1 MQTLVLTPTDIFFLP
16 QRLLVPLFQ
25 RPYVWTRDGQ
35 WALLWDDIRRQAE
48 RRANA
53 RTDIPAHFLGAVVL
67 QDQSSPPGQLP
78 RRTIIDG
85 QQRLT
90 TLQLAIDAAHA
101 VLTEHGHTK
110 LASQLQRLTANPE
123 DYWTEDEDRYK
134 VWPTNR
140 DRSAYNEVMAAD
152 TPVDYTNLHHQDS
165 RLTQAHA
172 YFTAVMG
179 EWVTAGSTPDTTDEG
194 EPSAADIADRCAHL
208 AHVLTAG
215 LQLVVIELKAD
226 EDSQEIFETLNA
238 RGTPLTAA
246 DLIKNFVF
254 QRLALEGAA
263 AERAY
268 QTHWHLYETKFWE
281 TETSAGRYLM
291 PRSSLFLTQWLSA
304 QTGEEVSPRNAFSRF
319 KHHIEHEMAL
329 PMNELLPTLHQQAT
343 QYQHWVERA
352 NDPYAQLTPTE
363 LFVYRTQALDSEVAK
378 PLLLWLHHPQRPT
391 VPQTQIDRALA
402 AVESWLVRRALLR
415 LTSSDLGRV
424 IADLITT
431 HQHVDPD
438 QVGDRITAHL
448 ARQDSA
454 STYWPGDDELRQ
466 SLQTLAAYRR
476 FKRGRLRMVLEAAE
490 DHARSYTTAG
500 PSPAGARV
508 PRGVL
513 HIEHL
518 LPQKWQVHWPVDT
531 PDAET
536 DRQEHVHRLGNL
548 TLLTSTLNTKV
559 SNGPWLGDTGKL
571 AHLERHDVILMNRH
585 IARHGTHGWDEHH
598 IDTRT
603 QHLIDAILAT
613 WPVPPGHDGH
623 IRDTTTAPGTY
634 LELRHLVQAG
644 TIPVG
649 TTLTAPAGKHG
660 HVTATVLPGGRISL
674 DGKEFDSPSGSA
686 RHVRGRNQNGWTFW
700 RVPDGRRLEDV
711 RVDFRESTTP

>member
-1 MQTLVLTPTDIFFLP
+1 MQTLVLTPTDVFFLP

-25 RPYVWTRDGQ
+25 RPYVWSRDGQ

-48 RRANA
+48 RRLEGK
-53 RTDIPAHFLGAVVL
+53 TDIPAHFLGAVVL
-67 QDQSSPPGQLP
+67 QDQSAPAGQLP

-101 VLTEHGHTK
+101 VMSSGGQSK

-123 DYWTEDEDRYK
+123 DYWSEDEDRFK

-140 DRSAYNEVMAAD
+140 DRPAYNEVMAAA
-152 TPVDYTNLHHQDS
+152 TPVEYAALRHQDN

-172 YFTAVMG
+172 YFAAVMG
-179 EWVTAGSTPDTTDEG
+179 EWTAAGGDDETA
-194 EPSAADIADRCAHL
+194 ERCAHL
-208 AHVLTAG
+208 THVLASG

-254 QRLALEGAA
+254 QRLALEGGA

-268 QTHWHLYETKFWE
+268 QAHWQLFETKFWE
-281 TETSAGRYLM
+281 AEVSVGRYLM
-291 PRSSLFLTQWLSA
+291 PRSSLFLAQWLGSK
-304 QTGEEVSPRNAFSRF
+304 TGEEVSPRATFSRF
-319 KHHIEHEMAL
+319 KHFVEHEMTL
-329 PMNELLPTLHQQAT
+329 PMEDLLPTLHQQAA

-352 NDPYAQLTPTE
+352 SDPHAQLSPVE
-363 LFVYRTQALDSEVAK
+363 MFVYRTQALGSEVAK
-378 PLLLWLHHPQRPT
+378 PLLLWLHDPQRPT
-391 VPQTQIDRALA
+391 IPQTQIVKALA
-402 AVESWLVRRALLR
+402 GVESWLVRRALLR
-415 LTSSDLGRV
+415 LASADLGRV
-424 IADLITT
+424 VADLITS
-431 HQHVDPD
+431 HSHVDPD
-438 QVGDRITAHL
+438 QVGDRITAYL

-454 STYWPGDDELRQ
+454 STYWPGDDEVRQ
-466 SLQTLAAYRR
+466 GLQGLAAYRR

-490 DHARSYTTAG
+490 DHARSFTRPG
-500 PSPAGARV
+500 PSPTGARV

-518 LPQKWQVHWPVDT
+518 LPQKWQVHWPVEG
-531 PDAET
+531 PEEESL
-536 DRQEHVHRLGNL
+536 RQENVHVLGNL
-548 TLLTSTLNTKV
+548 TLLTGTLNSKA
-559 SNGPWLGDTGKL
+559 SNGPWLGREGKL

-585 IARHGTHGWDEHH
+585 ILREAQEDWNEDLITARTD
-598 IDTRT
+598 R
-603 QHLIDAILAT
+603 LIDAILET
-613 WPVPPGHDGH
+613 WPVPEGHVGRLREEGKLAGNY
-623 IRDTTTAPGTY
+623 I
-634 LELRHLVQAG
+634 ELKHLVQSGAV
-644 TIPVG
+644 PVG
-649 TTLTAPAGKHG
+649 TLLTAPAGKHA
-660 HVTATVLPGGRISL
+660 HVTGTVLSGGRIAV
-674 DGKEFDSPSGSA
+674 DGREFDSPSGSA

-711 RVDFRESTTP
+711 RVDFSDGSGS